1 MSEPKDFTD
10 ANRAAW
16 NQAAGVHERQNF
28 EQLARDFQAPGFSL
42 LDETITRLFLQVGLE
57 NTPVAQLQCNNGRE
71 LLSIK
76 NLGAGTCVGFDI
88 SEAFIEQARRLAK
101 GSGIDCQFV
110 AADIY
115 AIPESY
121 NEQFG
126 IVFISV
132 GSLGWIPDL
141 ERYFQVVRRL
151 LRPGGRLI
159 IYEEHPILD
168 MFEPG
173 APDPMRLYHS
183 YFKEQPYIDQDGL
196 DYYGHTTYESLP
208 TYWFHHK
215 LSDIFSAI
223 LGQGLAIQA
232 FEEYPRDLSN
242 VFAYLEQQPAMP
254 PLSYA
259 LLARLEV

>member
-1 MSEPKDFTD
+1 MSDPENYTG

-28 EQLARDFQAPGFSL
+28 ERLVQDFKTPGFSL
-42 LDETITRLFLQVGLE
+42 LDETITGLFHQVGLE
-57 NTPVAQLQCNNGRE
+57 GAPVAQLQCNNGRE

-76 NLGAGTCVGFDI
+76 NLGAGRCTGFDI
-88 SEAFIEQARRLAK
+88 SEAFIEQARRLAAA
-101 GSGIDCQFV
+101 SGIDCRFV
-110 AADIY
+110 ASDIY
-115 AIPESY
+115 DIPESY
-121 NEQFG
+121 NDLFG

-141 ERYFQVVRRL
+141 GRYFQVVRRL
-151 LRPGGRLI
+151 LSPEGWLL

-173 APDPMRLYHS
+173 NPDPMQLYHS

-215 LSDIFSAI
+215 LSDIFSAV
-223 LGQGLAIQA
+223 LGQGLSIRSFA
-232 FEEYPRDLSN
+232 EYPHDLSN
-242 VFAYLEQQPAMP
+242 VFAYMEQETARP
-254 PLSYA
+254 PLSFS
-259 LLARLEV
+259 LLARLSE